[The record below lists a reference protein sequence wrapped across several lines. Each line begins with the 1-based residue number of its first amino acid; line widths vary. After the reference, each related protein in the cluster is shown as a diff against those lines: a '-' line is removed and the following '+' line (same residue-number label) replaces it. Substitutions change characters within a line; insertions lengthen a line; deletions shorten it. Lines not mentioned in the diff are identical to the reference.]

1 MKRTLKRV
9 AVGIGAV
16 VGLLLVGGGGFA
28 YSQASAFD
36 ASLAKVYDLPLPAVE
51 KVTDPERLARGKH
64 LVEGPLACAS
74 RDCHGGDLAG
84 GRSLVMG
91 PVMTAT
97 GSNVTPGGVLAA
109 YSDAELARLVRHGV
123 KRDGRSL
130 VFMPVDEINW
140 VSDADL
146 AAAIGYL
153 RTVPAV
159 ERPNGPVTVGLLGKI
174 LDRRGKIPLDVAR
187 RVDHGAPDLAPPPSP
202 TAAYGA
208 YLARSCRGCH
218 GQGFRGG
225 PIPGAPKETPVPS
238 NLTIDP
244 TGLAGWTFEDFD
256 RAVGKGL
263 KKSGEPINPFMPLDA
278 LAHTDETERRALWAY
293 FQSVPPGPFGAR

>member
-1 MKRTLKRV
+1 
-9 AVGIGAV
+9 
-16 VGLLLVGGGGFA
+16 
-28 YSQASAFD
+28 
-36 ASLAKVYDLPLPAVE
+36 
-51 KVTDPERLARGKH
+51 
-64 LVEGPLACAS
+64 
-74 RDCHGGDLAG
+74 
-84 GRSLVMG
+84 MG

-208 YLARSCRGCH
+208 YLARACRGCH
-218 GQGFRGG
+218 GTGFRGAH
-225 PIPGAPKETPVPS
+225 PRAPKETPVPS

-293 FQSVPPGPFGAR
+293 FQSIPPGPLGAR